1 MVKNYQL
8 KNNFFLAL
16 YCLVATHSAEN
27 LRNQYFLL
35 KFMNSIIIV
44 EQKVKRQKIPLGH
57 MINNSITEDTM
68 ISQNIK
74 IYHSM
79 TYSTECKFLSQNDV
93 SN

>member
-1 MVKNYQL
+1 MK
-8 KNNFFLAL
+8 FFLAF
-16 YCLVATHSAEN
+16 YFLVATHSAEN
-27 LRNQYFLL
+27 LRNQSFPL

-74 IYHSM
+74 IHHSM
-79 TYSTECKFLSQNDV
+79 TYLTE
-93 SN
+93 

>member
-8 KNNFFLAL
+8 KNKFFLAL
-16 YCLVATHSAEN
+16 YCLVATHGAEN
-27 LRNQYFLL
+27 LRNQNFPL

-44 EQKVKRQKIPLGH
+44 EQTVKQQKNLIGH
-57 MINNSITEDTM
+57 LKNNSVTEDTM
-68 ISQNIK
+68 NIK

-79 TYSTECKFLSQNDV
+79 TYSTECKFLSQIDA